1 MQLIVV
7 LAVLISA
14 AGYLGLVPEAT
25 VFADIPLPLMAGSAI
40 TLAMLYVF
48 ARA

>member
-1 MQLIVV
+1 MRLIIV

-14 AGYLGLVPEAT
+14 AGYLGLVPEAS
-25 VFADIPLPLMAGSAI
+25 FIADIPFPLMAGAAV

-48 ARA
+48 AKV